1 MPRQIV
7 VGAQQAQPHDERTMK
22 ASVALSFLCFG
33 LIGLNAYQF
42 FENGRLKRQL
52 ADSTL
57 AAEPR
62 SILTAPE
69 EPSLE
74 SKVAK
79 YEAQIVELKEQ
90 VASAEAST
98 ASEDQPNPF
107 AGDQMREMMSN
118 PAMKEMVK
126 SQQKGIM
133 ESVYG
138 DLINAFEFGDEERKH
153 FMNLLVERQL
163 AGMDEGMQMMSV
175 KSVEEREALAASAE
189 EKKDVITEQI
199 KTFLNG
205 GEDYDRFEVYSKQ
218 MPERQ
223 QMTGLKAAMEAAG
236 APLES
241 EKVESLV
248 EVMHEARTSFPF
260 DHDFNNEADMD
271 VSKLTSANVNR
282 FVEQS
287 QQLNRSIL
295 ERAGEILDETQLGIF
310 QTTQEQMTQMQKMSM
325 EMAAKMFENQQ
336 SEGKG
341 E

>member
-1 MPRQIV
+1 MHQCGKLTCEKLAK
-7 VGAQQAQPHDERTMK
+7 GA
-22 ASVALSFLCFG
+22 
-33 LIGLNAYQF
+33 
-42 FENGRLKRQL
+42 
-52 ADSTL
+52 
-57 AAEPR
+57 
-62 SILTAPE
+62 
-69 EPSLE
+69 
-74 SKVAK
+74 
-79 YEAQIVELKEQ
+79 
-90 VASAEAST
+90 
-98 ASEDQPNPF
+98 
-107 AGDQMREMMSN
+107 
-118 PAMKEMVK
+118 
-126 SQQKGIM
+126 
-133 ESVYG
+133 
-138 DLINAFEFGDEERKH
+138 RK
-153 FMNLLVERQL
+153 
-163 AGMDEGMQMMSV
+163 
-175 KSVEEREALAASAE
+175 KTSAE